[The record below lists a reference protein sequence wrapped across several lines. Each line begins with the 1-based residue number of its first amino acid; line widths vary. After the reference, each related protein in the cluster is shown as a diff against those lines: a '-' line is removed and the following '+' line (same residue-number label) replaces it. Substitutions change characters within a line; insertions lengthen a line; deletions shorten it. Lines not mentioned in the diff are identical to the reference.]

1 MSEGNANKQLVRP
14 FAGRMV
20 AGVCAGLGD
29 YFGVDPNLVRVAF
42 AALSLFGGAGV
53 LMYVVAWAVV
63 PEEGEGKSI
72 AEGYLGKKRGDGAGN
87 GGSTAGG
94 AGGGSASGQT

>member
-72 AEGYLGKKRGDGAGN
+72 AEGYLAKKRGDGAGT
-87 GGSTAGG
+87 GGGT
-94 AGGGSASGQT
+94 AGGGSAAGGEG